1 MSIQKKNERW
11 YAAVYLGVKNGKQE
25 YEWSEGFQ
33 NKSDAQLKELEMK
46 KRVIESGHKVYD
58 KESFLTLGERWLKS
72 REKTVSKSTYVTN
85 KNYYDIYIKNY
96 FKEWLVSE
104 IESSD
109 VFDFMAQLDKSP
121 ATINKTMNILNQ
133 IFDFAIALKQIYVN
147 PCTGIRKPSIKKT
160 KKKTWDEKTIS
171 RFLNL
176 KDTKESTAYTAFLI
190 LFTTGMRPGEVCGL
204 RWCDW
209 IDDYFLPTIGIDKDR
224 EETDLKNDKAH
235 ENVYLDQRVILQLR
249 KQKIAHKSIYEE
261 QHSKEPPENQIL
273 PDNYFINCLM
283 PDFRPMTVDYLRKT
297 FNKIVEKNNLP
308 RIRLYDSRHSLG
320 TNMMRNGVNP
330 KEVSE
335 ILRHTSVKTTLDNY
349 SHVDERM
356 YKNTSKAYND
366 KIFKRA
372 K

>member
-1 MSIQKKNERW
+1 MSIQKKNGKW
-11 YAAVYLGVKNGKQE
+11 YAAVYLGIKEGKQV
-25 YEWSEGFQ
+25 YEWSEGFLT
-33 NKSDAQLKELEMK
+33 KPEAQLKELEMK
-46 KRVIESGHKVYD
+46 KTVIESGHKVYD
-58 KESFLTLGERWLKS
+58 KELFSSIAERWLKM
-72 REKTVSKSTYVTN
+72 REKTVSMATYRTN
-85 KNYYDIYIKNY
+85 KNYYDIYIREY
-96 FKEWLVSE
+96 FKEWLAKE
-104 IESSD
+104 IDSSD
-109 VFDFMAQLDKSP
+109 IFDFMIQLDKAPS
-121 ATINKTMNILNQ
+121 TVNKIMNILSQ
-133 IFDFAIALKQIYVN
+133 IFDFAITLKQVRIN
-147 PCTGIRKPSIKKT
+147 PCNGIKKPAIRIS
-160 KKKTWDEKTIS
+160 KKKTWDEKTIN

-176 KDTKESTAYTAFLI
+176 KDTKNSTAYTAFLI

-209 IDDYFLPTIGIDKDR
+209 IDDYFSPEIGIDSKR
-224 EETDLKNDKAH
+224 EETRLKNEKAH
-235 ENVYLDQRVILQLR
+235 DNVYLDQRVILQL
-249 KQKIAHKSIYEE
+249 KKTKMAHTAIYNENVPG
-261 QHSKEPPENQIL
+261 EPL

-366 KIFKRA
+366 KIFKRV